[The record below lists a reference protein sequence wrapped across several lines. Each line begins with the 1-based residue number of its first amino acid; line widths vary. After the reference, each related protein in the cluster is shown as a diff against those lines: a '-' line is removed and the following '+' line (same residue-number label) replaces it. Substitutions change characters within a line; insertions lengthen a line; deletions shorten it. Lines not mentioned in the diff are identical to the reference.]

1 MTCGRAWAFVE
12 ITVSRTCINQPLL
25 SSLFFLVPWGLLP
38 RFDCIHV
45 LTEMCV
51 ECVNHYK
58 QPLKYMG
65 DWYNFFKSV
74 MQLITV
80 LLWVGCILKC
90 SITWRLN
97 FITRANEWSFFVAN
111 HKDIIYLVW
120 RHKVTIFI
128 IQGEDWKMYLLLVQK
143 VTKPLFLFLA
153 GFFAMMWTKRKGN
166 TVLLLF
172 QVQNAMLNLFFNE
185 SF

>member
-1 MTCGRAWAFVE
+1 MSVGC
-12 ITVSRTCINQPLL
+12 VS
-25 SSLFFLVPWGLLP
+25 
-38 RFDCIHV
+38 
-45 LTEMCV
+45 
-51 ECVNHYK
+51 HYK

-65 DWYNFFKSV
+65 DWYNFFFKSV

-80 LLWVGCILKC
+80 LLWVGCILKW

-97 FITRANEWSFFVAN
+97 FITRANEWWSFFVAN
-111 HKDIIYLVW
+111 HRDIIYLVW

-166 TVLLLF
+166 AVLLLLLLL
-172 QVQNAMLNLFFNE
+172 QVKIPCWICFSMNDSNFASVDENLVALP
-185 SF
+185 

>member
-1 MTCGRAWAFVE
+1 
-12 ITVSRTCINQPLL
+12 
-25 SSLFFLVPWGLLP
+25 
-38 RFDCIHV
+38 
-45 LTEMCV
+45 MCV

-97 FITRANEWSFFVAN
+97 FITRANEWSSFFVAN

-172 QVQNAMLNLFFNE
+172 QHDSINVHTIHGTPKLSVCNITCGDFLRCRFPMSWPCAWLFHLLTTVG
-185 SF
+185 SWKVKWC

>member
-1 MTCGRAWAFVE
+1 
-12 ITVSRTCINQPLL
+12 
-25 SSLFFLVPWGLLP
+25 
-38 RFDCIHV
+38 
-45 LTEMCV
+45 MCV

-97 FITRANEWSFFVAN
+97 FITRANEWSSFFVAN

-172 QVQNAMLNLFFNE
+172 QVKMLCWICFSVNYSNFASVNENLVALPYVGTTKDAEKAPFSN
-185 SF
+185 

>member
-1 MTCGRAWAFVE
+1 
-12 ITVSRTCINQPLL
+12 
-25 SSLFFLVPWGLLP
+25 
-38 RFDCIHV
+38 
-45 LTEMCV
+45 MCV

-97 FITRANEWSFFVAN
+97 FITRANEWSSFFVAN
-111 HKDIIYLVW
+111 DKDIIYLVW

-128 IQGEDWKMYLLLVQK
+128 IQGEDWKMYLLLVKK

-153 GFFAMMWTKRKGN
+153 GFFAVMWTKRKGN

-172 QVQNAMLNLFFNE
+172 QVKMVCWICFSMSHSNFASVDENLVALL
-185 SF
+185 